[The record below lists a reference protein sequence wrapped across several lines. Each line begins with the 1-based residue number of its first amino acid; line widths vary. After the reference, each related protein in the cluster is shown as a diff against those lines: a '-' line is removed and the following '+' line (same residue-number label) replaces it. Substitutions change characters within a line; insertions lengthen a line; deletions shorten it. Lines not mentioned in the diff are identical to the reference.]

1 MGKNNHT
8 GFMFC
13 LIKMKE
19 HRWNIDGTQ
28 INTVTIRGFINV
40 PLCSLNIKVLL
51 IKNLSLI
58 K

>member
-40 PLCSLNIKVLL
+40 P
-51 IKNLSLI
+51 
-58 K
+58 